1 MEWRRQGLRRG
12 RNDDDDNFAS
22 PYLYP
27 YQHSLSRR
35 RKPVIPAV
43 MPTYGRWDVAAERGE
58 GCYLYATDGRKFLD
72 FTSGIAVTS
81 LGHCHPHLIEA
92 VTEQA
97 GKLWHVSNLFQI
109 PGQQRLAERLV
120 ANSFADTVFFNNS
133 GAEAVE
139 LSIKVARKYQSH
151 VGHPERYR
159 VIGCQGSF
167 HGRSFATLAAAGAEA
182 YLRGFGPVMDGF
194 DHVAFNNLNEMR
206 AAITDHTAAI
216 LVEPVQG
223 EGGVRAPSSDYLR
236 GLRAICDEY
245 GLVLVYDEVQ
255 SGMGR
260 TGKLFAHEWAGVAPD
275 IMAVAKA
282 LGNGFPIGACLA
294 TEKAAGGMV
303 AGTHGSTFGGN
314 PMAVAA
320 GNAVMD
326 VMLDPGFFGRVDRVA
341 RLLWGKLE
349 ALVGTYPKL
358 FAELRGSGLLLGIRC
373 QPALT
378 AGDFVAKLRAEGL
391 LCLTA
396 GDNVLRILPPLVVSE
411 REIEEGMAVLD
422 KVAREWPQA

>member
-1 MEWRRQGLRRG
+1 
-12 RNDDDDNFAS
+12 
-22 PYLYP
+22 
-27 YQHSLSRR
+27 
-35 RKPVIPAV
+35 VIPAV
-43 MPTYGRWDVAAERGE
+43 MPTYGRWDIAAERGE
-58 GCYLYATDGRKFLD
+58 GSYLWANDGRKFLD

-97 GKLWHVSNLFQI
+97 KTLWHVSNLFQI
-109 PGQQRLAERLV
+109 PGQQRLAERLT

-182 YLRGFGPVMDGF
+182 YLKGFGPPMDGF

-206 AAITDHTAAI
+206 AAITEHTAAI

-223 EGGVRAPSSDYLR
+223 EGGVRAPSADYLK
-236 GLRAICDEY
+236 GLRAICDEF
-245 GLVLVYDEVQ
+245 GLLLVYDEVQ

-260 TGKLFAHEWAGVAPD
+260 TGRLFAHEWAGVAPD

-320 GNAVMD
+320 GNAVLD
-326 VMLDPGFFGRVDRVA
+326 VMLEPGFFDRVQRTA

-349 ALVGTYPKL
+349 ALVASHPRL
-358 FAELRGSGLLLGIRC
+358 FAELRGSGHLLGVRC
-373 QPALT
+373 QPELT
-378 AGDFVAKLRAEGL
+378 AGDFVAKLRGEGL

-396 GDNVLRILPPLVVSE
+396 GDNVLRILPPLTVSE
-411 REIEEGMAVLD
+411 SEVGEGMAIID
-422 KVAREWPQA
+422 KVAREWPRS

>member
-1 MEWRRQGLRRG
+1 
-12 RNDDDDNFAS
+12 
-22 PYLYP
+22 
-27 YQHSLSRR
+27 
-35 RKPVIPAV
+35 VIPAI
-43 MPTYGRWDVAAERGE
+43 MPTYGRWDVAVERGE

-92 VTEQA
+92 VTAQA
-97 GKLWHVSNLFQI
+97 QKLWHTSNLFQI

-139 LSIKVARKYQSH
+139 LSLKVARKYQSEI
-151 VGHPERYR
+151 GHPERYR
-159 VIGCQGSF
+159 VIGCHGSF
-167 HGRSFATLAAAGAEA
+167 HGRSFATLAAAGAEG
-182 YLRGFGPVMDGF
+182 YLKGFGPVMDGF

-206 AAITDHTAAI
+206 AAVTDQTAAI

-223 EGGVRAPSSDYLR
+223 EGGVRAPSPDYLK

-255 SGMGR
+255 CGMGR
-260 TGKLFAHEWAGVAPD
+260 TGKLFAHQWAGVPPD
-275 IMAVAKA
+275 VMAVAKA

-294 TEKAAGGMV
+294 TEKAAVGMV

-314 PMAVAA
+314 PMAVAC
-320 GNAVMD
+320 GNAVLD
-326 VMLDPGFFGRVDRVA
+326 VMLDPSFFDRVQRTS
-341 RLLWGKLE
+341 RLLWNKLE
-349 ALVGTYPKL
+349 ALVGAYPKL

-373 QPALT
+373 HVT
-378 AGDFVAKLRAEGL
+378 AGDFVGKLRAEGL

-396 GDNVLRILPPLVVSE
+396 GDNVLRILPPLTVDE
-411 REIEEGMAVLD
+411 REIEEGLGIID
-422 KVAREWPQA
+422 KVAREWPAS